1 MEHDRRARSRA
12 LPQVTKVDRPEPYPS
27 VKPSALSRGAA
38 PEPPALPRRWG
49 MQTGSSPRPGRQSST
64 PEPPGAARA
73 HFDRPA
79 GQTLAA
85 PGEPGVAQEVPDRG
99 DDLDAVLAAQPKIG
113 GSWSNSGST
122 RPPPP
127 HRCITPLLAF
137 VAEVGELPGPDNRRS
152 YDGTAWTNSWPTH
165 LARVPPRCPR
175 TTINSQRWP
184 PATTCE
190 HEASGGFEPPEQRT
204 RTRS

>member
-27 VKPSALSRGAA
+27 VKPSALSRGGCPRTPGPPSEMGDANGVISSA
-38 PEPPALPRRWG
+38 GQAEPYPR
-49 MQTGSSPRPGRQSST
+49 T
-64 PEPPGAARA
+64 PGAARA

-137 VAEVGELPGPDNRRS
+137 VAEVGELPGPDNGRS
-152 YDGTAWTNSWPTH
+152 CDGTAWTESWPTH